1 MTSIGPTWAKMGPT
15 QPNVE
20 PYILQY
26 IPKAPNIGPKRGLPL
41 HSTTLNYATLHHI
54 TLHYTALPSTTLHY
68 IVTLH
73 YTTLQLRNYTH
84 YTPLYSTTRR
94 RQTVPHALQ
103 TNSAKYGPNVVEN
116 WICIRSMP
124 SGQSYINSLRC
135 SSTFR
140 HQKLGLHTLHAPHE
154 LEIKQA

>member
-1 MTSIGPTWAKMGPT
+1 MGPT

-73 YTTLQLRNYTH
+73 YTTLHYNYNYTTTPTTLH
-84 YTPLYSTTRR
+84 YTPLHDGGKLCHMLCKPIRQNMVLMLSKIGFAYAPCPQGKATSTPCA
-94 RQTVPHALQ
+94 VPALSV
-103 TNSAKYGPNVVEN
+103 TKN
-116 WICIRSMP
+116 WVCTRSMP
-124 SGQSYINSLRC
+124 
-135 SSTFR
+135 
-140 HQKLGLHTLHAPHE
+140 PHE

>member
-1 MTSIGPTWAKMGPT
+1 MGEDGADTTQRGAVHSAIYPKSAQHRAKTRP
-15 QPNVE
+15 P
-20 PYILQY
+20 
-26 IPKAPNIGPKRGLPL
+26 
-41 HSTTLNYATLHHI
+41 TTLHYTKLRYTTPHYTTLHCTTFHYTSLHCYI
-54 TLHYTALPSTTLHY
+54 TLHYTP
-68 IVTLH
+68 
-73 YTTLQLRNYTH
+73 LQLHNYTH

-140 HQKLGLHTLHAPHE
+140 HQKLGLHTLHAPPWAWD
-154 LEIKQA
+154 QASIT